1 TSANVTGCDELAA
14 HPDDPGKPRGVAGVE
29 FDAMSEAATREAVE
43 VCSAAAREH
52 PGELRA
58 RFNLGRALQRTS
70 MLRPLERAES
80 LRRAREAYAEA
91 AQRDYP
97 AAQGNYGQMLYG
109 GGLGQRL
116 NEGTGPAPDPREAVE
131 WLRKSAAGNY
141 PDAYLTLAHA
151 YITGRGVEQ
160 ADARKAYC

>member
-1 TSANVTGCDELAA
+1 DELAA
-14 HPDDPGKPRGVAGVE
+14 HPDDPGKPRGIAGVE
-29 FDAMSEAATREAVE
+29 FDAMSETATREAVE

-70 MLRPLERAES
+70 MLQPQGRAES
-80 LRRAREAYAEA
+80 LRRARETDAEA
-91 AQRDYP
+91 AKRGYA
-97 AAQGNYGQMLYG
+97 AAQGNFGQMLYS

-116 NEGTGPAPDPREAVE
+116 IEGTGGPAQDPREAVE
-131 WLRKSAAGNY
+131 WLRRSAAGNY

-160 ADARKAYC
+160 ADARK